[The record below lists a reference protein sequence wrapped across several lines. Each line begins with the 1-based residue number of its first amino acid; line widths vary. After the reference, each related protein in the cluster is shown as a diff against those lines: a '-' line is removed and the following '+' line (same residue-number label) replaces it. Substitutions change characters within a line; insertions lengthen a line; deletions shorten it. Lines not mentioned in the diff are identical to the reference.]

1 MIYTVFK
8 ILSNE
13 GKQLLLVQ
21 DKGSDQFSICVY
33 DEHSE
38 STLMRMSQPSLE
50 EFERAIKII
59 KGE

>member
-8 ILSNE
+8 VLSHN

-21 DKGSDQFSICVY
+21 DKGTHEFSLCVY
-33 DEHSE
+33 DEHNE
-38 STLMRMSQPSLE
+38 STLMRLCCPSLE
-50 EFERAIKII
+50 EFERAIEII

>member
-8 ILSNE
+8 VLSNE
-13 GKQLLLVQ
+13 GKQLLLIQ
-21 DKGSDQFSICVY
+21 DKGSEQFSICVY

-38 STLMRMSQPSLE
+38 STLMRMSQPTLE
-50 EFERAIKII
+50 EFERAISII